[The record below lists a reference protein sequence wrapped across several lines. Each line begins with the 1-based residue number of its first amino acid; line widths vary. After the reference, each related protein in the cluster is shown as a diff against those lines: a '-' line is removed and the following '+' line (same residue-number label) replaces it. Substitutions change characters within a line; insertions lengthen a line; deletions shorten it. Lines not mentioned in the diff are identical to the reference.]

1 MALRRVSIACL
12 IGLTLFTAA
21 SAQPDAVS
29 QPAPQVLSASDAAQ
43 YRAIF
48 AAERAGQFDK
58 AERLMGQISDT
69 SLKGY
74 VLAEQYLSSR
84 AKRVPVTTLVSWL
97 EEYRDLAIADRIYRL
112 AVKRS
117 TKKKRHHHR
126 IVLYAVVTNI
136 PAPLGISH
144 QRGGGYEDV
153 NIPDP
158 PISSD
163 AGRAAQTQIAAAI
176 KSDAPDQAMA
186 VLQPLIDSNSVPSY
200 DLGRLKQRVA
210 ASYFA
215 EGLDQQAYNLA
226 STASDEEKRAAPLLY
241 WNAGLAAFRLGM
253 FAESAKYFETLA
265 QVGSVPNWV
274 RGGAAFW
281 AARAYTRQ
289 GDPSRVITLLT
300 VAAHE
305 EPTFYG
311 LLAEKLLG
319 QDTQSGFSEPV
330 LDQASFS
337 QLMLIPAAHRAKA
350 LSEVGETEHVGREL
364 ERAFAESDPKNDPAF
379 AALAR
384 HLDVP
389 NLELRASEISASRGI
404 VLTGLF
410 PVPQYEPE
418 GGYTIDPSLVLAFA
432 RAESRFHADAVSPA
446 GARGLMQI
454 MPGTATHIAGPGA
467 VSRLTDARY
476 NMTLGQRYVAE
487 LLNMYNDNLVE
498 LCAAYNAGPL
508 KVSNWMAAREGKE
521 DDALLFIESMRAPE
535 TRLYVKR
542 LLTYHWMYRRRLG
555 LDATTLAEAASGN
568 WPTYKPPR
576 QTAPPPPPAA
586 PAEDKDDDTPAD

>member
-1 MALRRVSIACL
+1 MAWRCVWISCF
-12 IGLTLFTAA
+12 IGLTA
-21 SAQPDAVS
+21 
-29 QPAPQVLSASDAAQ
+29 LSAPWAQADIGQPPPQILNAGDAEH

-48 AAERAGQFDK
+48 AAARAGQSAK
-58 AERLMGQISDT
+58 ADRLLGEVSDP

-74 VLAEQYLSSR
+74 VLAEQYLSHSG
-84 AKRVPVTTLVSWL
+84 KRVPVNTLVAWL
-97 EEYRDLAIADRIYRL
+97 GNYRELGVADRIYRL

-117 TKKKRHHHR
+117 TKKKRRHHR
-126 IVLYAVVTNI
+126 VVYYAVVTNI
-136 PAPLGISH
+136 PVPAAMPRL
-144 QRGGGYEDV
+144 RGGGYEDV
-153 NIPDP
+153 NLPDP

-163 AGRAAQTQIAAAI
+163 AARAVREPISAAI

-186 VLQPLIDSNSVPSY
+186 ILQPLIDSNTVPSY
-200 DLGRLKQRVA
+200 DLARLKQRIA

-215 EGLDQQAYNLA
+215 EGMDQQAYNLA
-226 STASDEEKRAAPLLY
+226 SAATDAERRAAPLLD

-253 FAESAKYFETLA
+253 FAESAKHFEILA

-281 AARAYTRQ
+281 AARAYMRQ
-289 GDPSRVITLLT
+289 GDPSRVVTLLT

-319 QDTQSGFSEPV
+319 QDTQSGFSEPI
-330 LDQASFS
+330 LDEASFS
-337 QLMLIPAAHRAKA
+337 QLMQIPAAHRAMA
-350 LSEVGETEHVGREL
+350 LAQIGETSYVDREL
-364 ERAFAESDPKNDPAF
+364 ERAFAESDPKLDPAF

-410 PVPQYEPE
+410 PVPQYQPE

-446 GARGLMQI
+446 GARGLMQL

-487 LLNMYNDNLVE
+487 LLDMYNDNLVE

-555 LDATTLAEAASGN
+555 LDATTLAETASGS
-568 WPTYKPPR
+568 WPTYKPPQ
-576 QTAPPPPPAA
+576 QTAPPPPPPA
-586 PAEDKDDDTPAD
+586 PEEDKDDDVPTD

>member
-1 MALRRVSIACL
+1 MALRRVSIACFL
-12 IGLTLFTAA
+12 GLTLFTAA
-21 SAQPDAVS
+21 DAQADVVAQPI
-29 QPAPQVLSASDAAQ
+29 PQVLSASDAQQ

-58 AERLMGQISDT
+58 AERLMAQVSDP

-74 VLAEQYLSSR
+74 VLAEEYLSSR
-84 AKRVPVTTLVSWL
+84 GKRVPVTTLVDWL
-97 EEYRDLAIADRIYRL
+97 ENYRELAVADRIYRL

-163 AGRAAQTQIAAAI
+163 AARAAQGAITAAI

-200 DLGRLKQRVA
+200 DIARLKQHVA

-215 EGLDQQAYNLA
+215 EGQDQQAYALA

-253 FAESAKYFETLA
+253 FAESAKSFETLA

-364 ERAFAESDPKNDPAF
+364 ERAFAESDTKLDPAF

-410 PVPQYEPE
+410 PVPQYQPE

-432 RAESRFHADAVSPA
+432 RAESRFHADAISPA

-576 QTAPPPPPAA
+576 QTAPPPPPPA
-586 PAEDKDDDTPAD
+586 PAEDKDDDLPAD

>member
-1 MALRRVSIACL
+1 MALRRVSIACFL
-12 IGLTLFTAA
+12 GLTLFTAA
-21 SAQPDAVS
+21 DAQADVVAQPI
-29 QPAPQVLSASDAAQ
+29 PQVLSASDAQQ

-58 AERLMGQISDT
+58 AERLMAQVSDP

-84 AKRVPVTTLVSWL
+84 GKRVPVTTLVDWL
-97 EEYRDLAIADRIYRL
+97 ENYRELAVADRIYRL

-163 AGRAAQTQIAAAI
+163 AARAAQGAITAAI

-186 VLQPLIDSNSVPSY
+186 VLQPLIDSNSAPSY
-200 DLGRLKQRVA
+200 DIARLKQHVA

-215 EGLDQQAYNLA
+215 EGQDQQAYALA

-253 FAESAKYFETLA
+253 FAESAKSFETLA

-364 ERAFAESDPKNDPAF
+364 ERAFAESDTKLDPAF

-410 PVPQYEPE
+410 PVPQYQPE

-535 TRLYVKR
+535 PRLYVKR

-576 QTAPPPPPAA
+576 QTAPPPPPPA
-586 PAEDKDDDTPAD
+586 PAEDKDDDLPAD

>member
-1 MALRRVSIACL
+1 MATRRFSISCL
-12 IGLTLFTAA
+12 VGLTALCAIG
-21 SAQPDAVS
+21 AQADTVA
-29 QPAPQVLSASDAAQ
+29 QPAPQVLSSADAEK

-48 AAERAGQFDK
+48 AAERSGQSEK
-58 AERLMGQISDT
+58 ADRLLDGVSDP
-69 SLKGY
+69 SLRGY
-74 VLAEQYLSSR
+74 ALAEQYLSRSG
-84 AKRVPVTTLVSWL
+84 KRVPVSTLVAWL
-97 EEYRDLAIADRIYRL
+97 ENYRDLGVADRIYRL

-117 TKKKRHHHR
+117 MRKKRHHHR
-126 IVLYAVVTNI
+126 IVYYAVVTNI
-136 PAPLGISH
+136 PAPAGMPRL
-144 QRGGGYEDV
+144 RGGGYEDV

-163 AGRAAQTQIAAAI
+163 AARTALASINSAI
-176 KSDAPDQAMA
+176 KADAPDQAMA
-186 VLQPLIDSNSVPSY
+186 VLQPLIDGNTVPYY
-200 DLGRLKQRVA
+200 DLARLKQRVA

-215 EGLDQQAYNLA
+215 EGMDQQAYTLA
-226 STASDEEKRAAPLLY
+226 ANANDAERRSAPLLE

-253 FAESAKYFETLA
+253 FAESAKHFEALA

-281 AARAYTRQ
+281 AARAYMRQ
-289 GDPSRVITLLT
+289 GDPGRVITLLS

-330 LDQASFS
+330 LDDASLA
-337 QLMLIPAAHRAKA
+337 QLMQLAPAHRAVA
-350 LSEVGETEHVGREL
+350 LSQIGETTYVGHEL
-364 ERAFAESDPKNDPAF
+364 ERAFAESDPKLDPAF

-410 PVPQYEPE
+410 PVPQYQPE

-446 GARGLMQI
+446 GARGLMQL

-467 VSRLTDARY
+467 VARLTDARY

-487 LLNMYNDNLVE
+487 LLDMYNDNLVE

-555 LDATTLAEAASGN
+555 LDATTLAETASGN

-576 QTAPPPPPAA
+576 QSAPPPPPPA
-586 PAEDKDDDTPAD
+586 PEEDKDDDLQAD

>member
-1 MALRRVSIACL
+1 MALCRVSIACFV
-12 IGLTLFTAA
+12 GLTFFTAA
-21 SAQPDAVS
+21 RVQADVAGQPV
-29 QPAPQVLSASDAAQ
+29 PQVLSASDAEQ

-58 AERLMGQISDT
+58 ADRLMAQVSDT

-84 AKRVPVTTLVSWL
+84 GKRVPVTTLVSWL

-117 TKKKRHHHR
+117 TKKKRHHHK

-163 AGRAAQTQIAAAI
+163 AARAAQGPITAAI

-200 DLGRLKQRVA
+200 DIGRLKQRVA

-215 EGLDQQAYNLA
+215 EGLDQQAYTLA
-226 STASDEEKRAAPLLY
+226 SSASDEEKRAAPLLY
-241 WNAGLAAFRLGM
+241 WNAGLAAFRMGM
-253 FAESAKYFETLA
+253 FAESAKSFETLA

-281 AARAYTRQ
+281 GARAYTRQ

-337 QLMLIPAAHRAKA
+337 QLMLIPAAHRAMA
-350 LSEVGETEHVGREL
+350 LSQIGETEHVGREL

-384 HLDVP
+384 HLNVP

-555 LDATTLAEAASGN
+555 LDATTLAEAASGG

-576 QTAPPPPPAA
+576 QTAPPPPPPA
-586 PAEDKDDDTPAD
+586 PEEDKDDDLPAD

>member
-1 MALRRVSIACL
+1 MALRRVSIACF
-12 IGLTLFTAA
+12 IGLTLCCTAR
-21 SAQPDAVS
+21 AQADAVS
-29 QPAPQVLSASDAAQ
+29 QPVPQVLSASDAAQ

-48 AAERAGQFDK
+48 AAERAGQVEK
-58 AERLMGQISDT
+58 ADRLLAQVSDT

-84 AKRVPVTTLVSWL
+84 GKRVPVTTLVSWL
-97 EEYRDLAIADRIYRL
+97 EDYRELAIADRIYRL

-117 TKKKRHHHR
+117 TRKKRHHHR

-163 AGRAAQTQIAAAI
+163 AARAAQGPITAAI

-186 VLQPLIDSNSVPSY
+186 VLQPLIDSNAVPAY

-226 STASDEEKRAAPLLY
+226 SSASDEEKRATPLLY

-253 FAESAKYFETLA
+253 FAESAKSFETLA

-337 QLMLIPAAHRAKA
+337 QLMLIPAAHRAMA
-350 LSEVGETEHVGREL
+350 LSQIGETEHVGREL
-364 ERAFAESDPKNDPAF
+364 ERAFAESDPKLDPAF

-410 PVPQYEPE
+410 PVPRYEPE

-576 QTAPPPPPAA
+576 QTAPPPPPPA
-586 PAEDKDDDTPAD
+586 PVEDKDDDVSAD

>member
-1 MALRRVSIACL
+1 MAHRRVSIACFV
-12 IGLTLFTAA
+12 GLTLFAGA
-21 SAQPDAVS
+21 RAQADAVS
-29 QPAPQVLSASDAAQ
+29 QPAPQVLSSSDAEQ

-58 AERLMGQISDT
+58 ADRLLAQVSDT

-74 VLAEQYLSSR
+74 VLAEQYLSGR
-84 AKRVPVTTLVSWL
+84 GKRVPVTTLVSWL
-97 EEYRDLAIADRIYRL
+97 EDYRELAIADRIYRL

-126 IVLYAVVTNI
+126 TVLYAVVTNI

-163 AGRAAQTQIAAAI
+163 AARAAQGPITAAI

-186 VLQPLIDSNSVPSY
+186 VLQPLIDSNSVPAY
-200 DLGRLKQRVA
+200 DIGRLKQRVA

-215 EGLDQQAYNLA
+215 EGLDQQAYTLA
-226 STASDEEKRAAPLLY
+226 SGASDEEKRSAPLLY

-350 LSEVGETEHVGREL
+350 LSEIGETEHVGREL

-454 MPGTATHIAGPGA
+454 MPGTATHIAGAGA

-521 DDALLFIESMRAPE
+521 DDALLFIESMHAPE

-555 LDATTLAEAASGN
+555 LDATTLAEAASGG

-576 QTAPPPPPAA
+576 QTAPPPPPPA
-586 PAEDKDDDTPAD
+586 PVEDKDDDVSAD

>member
-1 MALRRVSIACL
+1 MAWRHVSISCL
-12 IGLTLFTAA
+12 IGLTALCAA
-21 SAQPDAVS
+21 GAKADIGP
-29 QPAPQVLSASDAAQ
+29 PLPQVLTASDAEH

-48 AAERAGQFDK
+48 AAARTGQSAK
-58 AERLMGQISDT
+58 ADRLLGEVSDP
-69 SLKGY
+69 SLRGY
-74 VLAEQYLSSR
+74 ALAETYLSHSG
-84 AKRVPVTTLVSWL
+84 KRVPVSTLITWL
-97 EEYRDLAIADRIYRL
+97 EDYRELGIADRVYRL

-117 TKKKRHHHR
+117 TKKKRRHHH
-126 IVLYAVVTNI
+126 VVYYAVVTNI
-136 PAPLGISH
+136 PVPAAMPHLS
-144 QRGGGYEDV
+144 GGGYEDV
-153 NIPDP
+153 NLPEP

-163 AGRAAQTQIAAAI
+163 AARAAREPINAAI
-176 KSDAPDQAMA
+176 KADAPDQAMA
-186 VLQPLIDSNSVPSY
+186 VLQPLVASNAVPSY
-200 DLGRLKQRVA
+200 DLGRLKQRIA

-215 EGLDQQAYNLA
+215 EGMDQQAYNLA
-226 STASDEEKRAAPLLY
+226 AAATDAERHAAPLLD

-253 FAESAKYFETLA
+253 FAESAKHFEALA

-281 AARAYTRQ
+281 AARAYMRQ

-319 QDTQSGFSEPV
+319 QDTQSGFSEPL
-330 LDQASFS
+330 LDEASFS
-337 QLMLIPAAHRAKA
+337 QLMQIPAAHRAMA
-350 LSEVGETEHVGREL
+350 LSQIGESTYVDREL
-364 ERAFAESDPKNDPAF
+364 QRGFAESDPKLDPAF

-410 PVPQYEPE
+410 PVPQYQPE

-432 RAESRFHADAVSPA
+432 RAESRFHADAISPA
-446 GARGLMQI
+446 GARGLMQL

-487 LLNMYNDNLVE
+487 LLDMYNDNLVE

-555 LDATTLAEAASGN
+555 LDATTLAETASGN
-568 WPTYKPPR
+568 WPTYKPPQ
-576 QTAPPPPPAA
+576 QTAPPPPPPA
-586 PAEDKDDDTPAD
+586 PEEDKDDNIPTD

>member
-1 MALRRVSIACL
+1 MALRRVSIACFV
-12 IGLTLFTAA
+12 GLTLFAA
-21 SAQPDAVS
+21 EGAQADPVS
-29 QPAPQVLSASDAAQ
+29 QPVPQVLSASDAEQ

-58 AERLMGQISDT
+58 ADRLLAQVSDT

-74 VLAEQYLSSR
+74 VLAEQYLSGR
-84 AKRVPVTTLVSWL
+84 GARVPVTTLVSWL
-97 EEYRDLAIADRIYRL
+97 AEYRDLAIADRIYRL

-117 TKKKRHHHR
+117 TKKKRHHHKT
-126 IVLYAVVTNI
+126 VLYAVVTNI

-163 AGRAAQTQIAAAI
+163 AARAAQGPITAAI

-186 VLQPLIDSNSVPSY
+186 VLQPLIDSNSVPVY
-200 DLGRLKQRVA
+200 DVGRLKQRVA

-226 STASDEEKRAAPLLY
+226 SSASDEEKRAAPLLY

-253 FAESAKYFETLA
+253 FAESSKYFETLA

-337 QLMLIPAAHRAKA
+337 QLMLVPAAHRAKA
-350 LSEVGETEHVGREL
+350 LSEVGETEHVSREL
-364 ERAFAESDPKNDPAF
+364 ERAFAESDTKLDPAF

-508 KVSNWMAAREGKE
+508 KVQNWMAAREGKE

-576 QTAPPPPPAA
+576 QTAPPPPPPA
-586 PAEDKDDDTPAD
+586 PAEDKDNDLPAD